1 MHTWFHVQ
9 LDQKILKGLTCI
21 ALLSDGFSIPN
32 NSWIL
37 VSIWDLNVKE
47 HGKAHEHNFPSR
59 SFLQTEQYPAK
70 KVANSVS
77 ISDCV
82 VVHPG
87 IWQTKGDSCVNDII
101 EIWRVFFSC
110 SNLFFWSIWRKIL
123 SLAQNN
129 LSNHV
134 MISYDCT
141 KLIY

>member
-1 MHTWFHVQ
+1 MWLIDQLYIELGHYLVKKFLFPQDAYVVLCPTWSKNLERTQV
-9 LDQKILKGLTCI
+9 LTCI

-70 KVANSVS
+70 KVTNSVS

-87 IWQTKGDSCVNDII
+87 IWQTKGDSCVSDIF
-101 EIWRVFFSC
+101 EIWRVFF
-110 SNLFFWSIWRKIL
+110 F
-123 SLAQNN
+123 
-129 LSNHV
+129 
-134 MISYDCT
+134 
-141 KLIY
+141 LIKT